1 MKNKMIFTMLL
12 GLAVATSAVE
22 AANIQAGKQAAN
34 SCASC
39 HGSNGISPIENYPN
53 LAGQK
58 AAYLE
63 KQMVDFKS
71 KSRVDPI
78 MNSMVAGLTEQQ
90 IKDIAAYYAS
100 LK

>member
-1 MKNKMIFTMLL
+1 MLL
-12 GLAVATSAVE
+12 GLTVSVQAVD

-39 HGSNGISPIENYPN
+39 HGANGISPNDNYPN

-58 AAYLE
+58 AVYLE
-63 KQMVDFKS
+63 KQMIDFKS